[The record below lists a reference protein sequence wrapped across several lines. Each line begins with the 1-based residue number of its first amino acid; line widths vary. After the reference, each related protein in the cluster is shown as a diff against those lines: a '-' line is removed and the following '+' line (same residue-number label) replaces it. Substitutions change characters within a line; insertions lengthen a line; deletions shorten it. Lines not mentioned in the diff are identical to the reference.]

1 MIIQI
6 HRRSAAPAIDC
17 LFGHKPKNTPILVNG
32 DLDRYAK
39 AVSQFPLAV
48 AIAWEEPLIES
59 AEQLRRVAIELTMM
73 VYGEMGSGHIARC
86 FFEHRDSPGDK
97 GKVGRL

>member
-6 HRRSAAPAIDC
+6 HRRSAAPAIDY

-59 AEQLRRVAIELTMM
+59 PDQLRRVAVEFTRMM
-73 VYGEMGSGHIARC
+73 HEEMGSGQTEAYFPKRQG
-86 FFEHRDSPGDK
+86 SQGDK
-97 GKVGRL
+97 GKGGGL